1 MSYVDELW
9 LKYKKNKSKEVR
21 DELIVNY
28 LPLVKILAGRVSM
41 QVGQYV
47 DFDDL
52 VSYGIFGLIDAI
64 DKYDFQQGNK
74 FETYASLRIRGS
86 IIDAIRKMDWIPRSI
101 RQKRKELD
109 VAFSSLEQELGRE
122 PTDAEVSA
130 RLNLTSEQYEELV
143 KKSNVSAIVSIDE
156 QVGEEN
162 SETFGN
168 ICVTSTVGNPEEE
181 LSKDELK
188 KMLIDALS
196 TLNEKEK
203 IVISLYYFDE
213 LALKEIA
220 GVLGV
225 TDARISQIHSKALF
239 KLRNKL
245 GKHQERLFSV

>member
-1 MSYVDELW
+1 MSNVDELW
-9 LKYKKNKSKEVR
+9 LKYKKNKSKEIR

-47 DFDDL
+47 EYDDL

-64 DKYDFQQGNK
+64 DKYDYQQGNK

-86 IIDAIRKMDWIPRSI
+86 IIDAIRKMDWIPRSV
-101 RQKRKELD
+101 RQKRKD
-109 VAFSSLEQELGRE
+109 LESAYNYLLQTLGRE
-122 PTDAEVSA
+122 PTDLEVSKE
-130 RLNLTSEQYEELV
+130 LNLTVEQYEELI
-143 KKSNVSAIVSIDE
+143 KKSNISSLVSLDE

-162 SETFGN
+162 NETFGN
-168 ICVTSTVGNPEEE
+168 IYITSNIGNPEEE
-181 LSKDELK
+181 ISKEELK
-188 KMLIDALS
+188 KMLVDALG

-220 GVLGV
+220 SVLGV

-239 KLRNKL
+239 KLKNKL
-245 GKHQERLFSV
+245 GKHQEILFNV

>member
-1 MSYVDELW
+1 MGNVDELW
-9 LKYKKNKSKEVR
+9 LRYKKDKNKEVR

-64 DKYDFQQGNK
+64 DKYNYHQGNK

-101 RQKRKELD
+101 RQKRKDLD
-109 VAFSSLEQELGRE
+109 NAYSSLEQELGRE
-122 PTDAEVSA
+122 PTDLEVSTK
-130 RLNLTSEQYEELV
+130 LNLTTEQYEELV

-168 ICVTSTVGNPEEE
+168 ICLTSNIGNPEEE
-181 LSKDELK
+181 LSKEELK

-203 IVISLYYFDE
+203 IVISLFYFDE

-220 GVLGV
+220 SVLGV

-245 GKHQERLFSV
+245 GKHQEILFSV